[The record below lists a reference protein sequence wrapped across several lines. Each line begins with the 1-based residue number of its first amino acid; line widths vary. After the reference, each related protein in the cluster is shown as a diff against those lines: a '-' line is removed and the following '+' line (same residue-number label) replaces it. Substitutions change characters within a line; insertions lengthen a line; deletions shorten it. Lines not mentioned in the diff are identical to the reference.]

1 MAIFGKFAIGFLFAL
16 VAVFSGVA
24 HADQGMSRAVVPINM
39 QFENPC
45 TGEMMQTFGSI
56 QILSKTFTGEDG
68 RLHINFKQQMHTLG
82 AVGLDTGTVYKA
94 VGRNQS
100 EQFNGFL
107 FESGAY
113 RFVSRFGYVSHG
125 SEPNWFKTILFHVVA
140 NANGDI
146 LFDRATLIE
155 VDCR

>member
-1 MAIFGKFAIGFLFAL
+1 MIPIRKTLFVCTFVFAAFFS
-16 VAVFSGVA
+16 VAANSGN
-24 HADQGMSRAVVPINM
+24 GMSRTVVPIDATFYN
-39 QFENPC
+39 QC
-45 TGEMMQTFGSI
+45 TNEMMQTFGSI
-56 QILSKTFTGEDG
+56 QILSKTFMGEDG

-107 FESGAY
+107 LESGAY